1 MVETL
6 TPGLIEEPV
15 VDHGMP
21 SVTRDGVTIDYAVD
35 GDPDGPTVLLLEG
48 LGYGRW
54 MWRWL
59 AEALAD
65 DHEVLR
71 PDNRGTGDS
80 DAPEGPYTVAEMAAD
95 AAAVLD
101 DRGVD
106 AVHVCGASMGGM
118 IAQELALADDRV
130 ASLSLLWT
138 SPGGDEATPTPPAVQ
153 EHIISAPEDADPR
166 ERIRYLMEPAV
177 SDGFYE
183 REPELVDRIVDWR
196 LAGDATPAGREA
208 QAGAVAAFDASD
220 RLGDLSVPT
229 LILHGTADRVLPV
242 ENADLLAEL
251 LPHAE
256 VELFEDG
263 PHLFFVEERER
274 VNDRIGSFLG
284 GVA

>member
-1 MVETL
+1 
-6 TPGLIEEPV
+6 LIADRV
-15 VDHGMP
+15 VDPGMP
-21 SVTRDGVTIDYAVD
+21 SVTREGVTIDYAVD
-35 GDPDGPTVLLLEG
+35 GDPDAPTVLLLEG

-65 DHEVLR
+65 DYEVLR

-80 DAPEGPYTVAEMAAD
+80 DVPEGPYTAAEMAAD

-101 DRGVD
+101 DRD
-106 AVHVCGASMGGM
+106 ADAAHVCGASMGGM
-118 IAQELALADDRV
+118 IAQELTLADDRV
-130 ASLSLLWT
+130 ASLTLLCT
-138 SPGGDEATPTPPAVQ
+138 SPGGDDATPTPPDVQ
-153 EHIISAPEDADPR
+153 EHIFSAPDDADPR

-196 LAGDATPAGREA
+196 LAGDATPTGREA
-208 QAGAVAAFDASD
+208 QAAAVAAFDASD
-220 RLGDLSVPT
+220 RLDAVDVPT
-229 LILHGTADRVLPV
+229 LILHGTADRVLPA
-242 ENADLLAEL
+242 ENAELLAEL
-251 LPHAE
+251 FPQAD
-256 VELFEDG
+256 VDLFDGG

-274 VNDRIGSFLG
+274 VNDRIRTFLG

>member
-1 MVETL
+1 
-6 TPGLIEEPV
+6 
-15 VDHGMP
+15 MP

-35 GDPDGPTVLLLEG
+35 GDPDGQTVLLLEG

-65 DHEVLR
+65 DYEVLR

-80 DAPEGPYTVAEMAAD
+80 DVPEGPYSAAEMAAD

-130 ASLSLLWT
+130 ASLTLLCT
-138 SPGGDEATPTPPAVQ
+138 SPGGDEAAPTPPEVQ
-153 EHIISAPEDADPR
+153 EHIFSAPEDADPR

-177 SDGFYE
+177 SEGFYE

-196 LAGDATPAGREA
+196 LAGDATPTGREA
-208 QAGAVAAFDASD
+208 QAAAVAAFDASD
-220 RLGDLSVPT
+220 RLADLSVPT
-229 LILHGTADRVLPV
+229 LVLHGTEDRVLPV

-251 LPHAE
+251 LPHAD
-256 VELFEDG
+256 VELFEGG
-263 PHLFFVEERER
+263 PHLFFIEDRER
-274 VNDRIGSFLG
+274 VNDRVRTFLG
-284 GVA
+284 EVA

>member
-1 MVETL
+1 MDRGT
-6 TPGLIEEPV
+6 
-15 VDHGMP
+15 VDPGMP
-21 SVTRDGVTIDYAVD
+21 TVTRDGVAIDYAVD

-65 DHEVLR
+65 GYEVLR

-80 DAPEGPYTVAEMAAD
+80 DVPEGPYTVPEMAAD

-101 DRGVD
+101 DRDAD

-130 ASLSLLWT
+130 ASLTLLCT
-138 SPGGDEATPTPPAVQ
+138 SPGGDDAAPTPPEVQ
-153 EHIISAPEDADPR
+153 EHIFSAPEDADPR

-196 LAGDATPAGREA
+196 LAGDATPTGREA
-208 QAGAVAAFDASD
+208 QAAAVAAFDASD
-220 RLGDLSVPT
+220 RLDAVDVPT
-229 LILHGTADRVLPV
+229 LILHGTADRVLPA
-242 ENADLLAEL
+242 ENAEL
-251 LPHAE
+251 LADRLPHAD
-256 VELFEDG
+256 VELFDGG
-263 PHLFFVEERER
+263 PHLFFIEERER
-274 VNDRIGSFLG
+274 VNDRIRTFLG
-284 GVA
+284 EVA

>member
-1 MVETL
+1 
-6 TPGLIEEPV
+6 
-15 VDHGMP
+15 MP

-35 GDPDGPTVLLLEG
+35 GNPEGPTVLLLEG

-59 AEALAD
+59 AEALGD
-65 DHEVLR
+65 DYEVLR

-80 DAPEGPYTVAEMAAD
+80 DVPEGPYTVAEMAAD

-118 IAQELALADDRV
+118 IAQELALTDDRV
-130 ASLSLLWT
+130 ASVTLLCT
-138 SPGGDEATPTPPAVQ
+138 SPGGDDAVPTPSEVQ
-153 EHIISAPEDADPR
+153 EHIFSAPEDADSR

-177 SDGFYE
+177 SDGFYD
-183 REPELVDRIVDWR
+183 REPDLVDRIVDWR
-196 LAGDATPAGREA
+196 LAGDATPTGREA
-208 QAGAVAAFDASD
+208 QAAAVAAFDASD
-220 RLGDLSVPT
+220 RLGGLSAPT
-229 LILHGTADRVLPV
+229 LVLHGTADRVLPV
-242 ENADLLAEL
+242 GNADVLADS

-256 VELFEDG
+256 VELFDGG

-274 VNDRIGSFLG
+274 VNDRVRTFLDE
-284 GVA
+284 VA

>member
-1 MVETL
+1 
-6 TPGLIEEPV
+6 
-15 VDHGMP
+15 MP

-35 GDPDGPTVLLLEG
+35 GNPGGPTVLLLEG

-65 DHEVLR
+65 DYEVLR

-80 DAPEGPYTVAEMAAD
+80 DAPEGPYTVAEMATD

-101 DRGVD
+101 DRGAD

-130 ASLSLLWT
+130 ASLTLLCT
-138 SPGGDEATPTPPAVQ
+138 SPGGDDAAPTPPEVQ
-153 EHIISAPEDADPR
+153 EHIFSAPEDADPR

-183 REPELVDRIVDWR
+183 REPELVERIVDWR
-196 LAGDATPAGREA
+196 LSGDATPTGREA
-208 QAGAVAAFDASD
+208 QAAAVAAFDASD
-220 RLGDLSVPT
+220 RLDAVDVPT
-229 LILHGTADRVLPV
+229 LILHGAADRVLPV

-256 VELFEDG
+256 VELFDGG

-274 VNDRIGSFLG
+274 VNDRVRSFLG

>member
-1 MVETL
+1 MRV
-6 TPGLIEEPV
+6 GV
-15 VDHGMP
+15 VDPGMP

-35 GDPDGPTVLLLEG
+35 GNPEGPTVLLLEG

-59 AEALAD
+59 AEALGD
-65 DHEVLR
+65 DYEVLR

-80 DAPEGPYTVAEMAAD
+80 DVPEGPYTVAEMAAD

-118 IAQELALADDRV
+118 IAQELALTDDRV
-130 ASLSLLWT
+130 ASVTLLCT
-138 SPGGDEATPTPPAVQ
+138 SPGGDDAVPTPSEVQ
-153 EHIISAPEDADPR
+153 EHIFSAPEDADSR

-177 SDGFYE
+177 SDGFYD
-183 REPELVDRIVDWR
+183 REPDLVDRIVDWR
-196 LAGDATPAGREA
+196 LAGDATPTGREA
-208 QAGAVAAFDASD
+208 QAAAVAAFDASD
-220 RLGDLSVPT
+220 RLGGLSAPT
-229 LILHGTADRVLPV
+229 LVLHGTADRVLPV
-242 ENADLLAEL
+242 GNADVLADS

-256 VELFEDG
+256 VELFDGG

-274 VNDRIGSFLG
+274 VNDRVRTFLDE
-284 GVA
+284 VA